1 MCITFVSHLLL
12 FAEKLNACLASGEC
26 EENVIEYFELIIP
39 MTPIGGVII
48 TDNMLY
54 PEKYREDMKKFSEH
68 IKKNQRCK
76 TITSPIGNGEEITI
90 KIK

>member
-1 MCITFVSHLLL
+1 MVST
-12 FAEKLNACLASGEC
+12 NG
-26 EENVIEYFELIIP
+26 I
-39 MTPIGGVII
+39 II

-54 PEKYREDMKKFSEH
+54 PEKYRSDMKKFSDYL
-68 IKKNQRCK
+68 KTNPRLR

>member
-1 MCITFVSHLLL
+1 MVS
-12 FAEKLNACLASGEC
+12 
-26 EENVIEYFELIIP
+26 
-39 MTPIGGVII
+39 IGGVII

-54 PEKYREDMKKFSEH
+54 PEKYRDEMKKFSDYL
-68 IKKNQRCK
+68 KKNSNLR